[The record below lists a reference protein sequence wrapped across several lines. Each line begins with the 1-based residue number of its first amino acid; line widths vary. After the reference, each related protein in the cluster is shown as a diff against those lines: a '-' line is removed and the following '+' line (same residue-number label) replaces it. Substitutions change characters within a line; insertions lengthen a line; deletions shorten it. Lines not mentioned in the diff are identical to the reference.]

1 MNREYFSFLQENLSI
16 NPISE
21 FAFLFD
27 KEIKFSNNSTKEKSD
42 NIDISLQDEDLMDF
56 MNNKKESAFTNDN
69 VGDIDG
75 IFMNPSTPMEEAF
88 EKNTLKHIEF
98 NEFENEENKDFKH
111 SECNEF
117 ENEENKDFSKKKR
130 GRKCLNDKDRNNIIH
145 TNSDKDNVI
154 YKLKVYIMKNV
165 YYIIP
170 ELYFKY
176 KKIKVKLNRIDGDIL
191 KNGKKSFNLEFL
203 NLAIK
208 DILNLTKSKRH
219 KNNKKREN
227 KDIIKEI
234 EEIEIIKTILNMK
247 FSEFIDQ
254 IFMLSSDDFKQKF
267 EFENAFLFSEI
278 QLSDE
283 QRNTMKDLFKEGLL
297 KHFEKIKGRNRTKK
311 SNSLNSF

>member
-42 NIDISLQDEDLMDF
+42 NIDISLQDEDLIDF
-56 MNNKKESAFTNDN
+56 INNKKENVFTNDN
-69 VGDIDG
+69 VDDIDE
-75 IFMNPSTPMEEAF
+75 IFMNPNIPMEEEF
-88 EKNTLKHIEF
+88 EKNTLKYIEF
-98 NEFENEENKDFKH
+98 NEFENEENKDFT
-111 SECNEF
+111 
-117 ENEENKDFSKKKR
+117 KKKR
-130 GRKCLNDKDRNNIIH
+130 GRKCLNDKDRNDIIH

-154 YKLKVYIMKNV
+154 YKLKVYVMKNI

-176 KKIKVKLNRIDGDIL
+176 KKIKVKLNRIDGNIL

-208 DILNLTKSKRH
+208 DILNLIKSKRH

-247 FSEFIDQ
+247 FPEFIDQ
-254 IFMLSSDDFKQKF
+254 IFKLSSDDFKQKF
-267 EFENAFLFSEI
+267 GFENAFLFSEI
-278 QLSDE
+278 QLSYE
-283 QRNTMKDLFKEGLL
+283 QRETMGDLIKNGLL

>member
-1 MNREYFSFLQENLSI
+1 MNRENFWFFNENLNI
-16 NPISE
+16 NPNSE
-21 FAFLFD
+21 FEFLFN
-27 KEIKFSNNSTKEKSD
+27 KEIKCSNNSTKEKSD
-42 NIDISLQDEDLMDF
+42 NIDISLQDEDLIDF
-56 MNNKKESAFTNDN
+56 INNKKENVFTNDN
-69 VGDIDG
+69 VDDIDE
-75 IFMNPSTPMEEAF
+75 IFMNPNIPMEEEF
-88 EKNTLKHIEF
+88 EKNTLNHIEF
-98 NEFENEENKDFKH
+98 NEFENEENKDFT
-111 SECNEF
+111 
-117 ENEENKDFSKKKR
+117 KKKR
-130 GRKCLNDKDRNNIIH
+130 GRKCLNDKDRNDIIH
-145 TNSDKDNVI
+145 TNSDKDNII
-154 YKLKVYIMKNV
+154 YKLKVYVMKNI

-176 KKIKVKLNRIDGDIL
+176 KKIKVKLNRIDGNIL

-208 DILNLTKSKRH
+208 DILNLIKSKRH

-247 FSEFIDQ
+247 FPEFIDQ

-267 EFENAFLFSEI
+267 GFENAFLFSEI
-278 QLSDE
+278 QLSYE
-283 QRNTMKDLFKEGLL
+283 QRETMGDLIKNGLL

>member
-1 MNREYFSFLQENLSI
+1 MNIEKYWFLKDNLNI
-16 NPISE
+16 NPNSE
-21 FAFLFD
+21 FEFLFN
-27 KEIKFSNNSTKEKSD
+27 KEINFSNNSTKEKSD
-42 NIDISLQDEDLMDF
+42 NIDISLQDEDLIDF
-56 MNNKKESAFTNDN
+56 INNKKENVFTNDN
-69 VGDIDG
+69 VDDIDG
-75 IFMNPSTPMEEAF
+75 IFMNPNIPMEEEF
-88 EKNTLKHIEF
+88 EKNTLKYIEF
-98 NEFENEENKDFKH
+98 NEFENEENKDFT
-111 SECNEF
+111 
-117 ENEENKDFSKKKR
+117 KKKR
-130 GRKCLNDKDRNNIIH
+130 GRKCLNDKDRNDIIH

-154 YKLKVYIMKNV
+154 YKLKVYVMKNI

-176 KKIKVKLNRIDGDIL
+176 KKIKVKLNRIDGNIL

-208 DILNLTKSKRH
+208 DILNLIKSKRH

-247 FSEFIDQ
+247 FPEFIDQ
-254 IFMLSSDDFKQKF
+254 IFKLSSDDFKQKF
-267 EFENAFLFSEI
+267 GFENAFLFSEI
-278 QLSDE
+278 QLSYE
-283 QRNTMKDLFKEGLL
+283 QRETMGDLIKNGLL

>member
-1 MNREYFSFLQENLSI
+1 MNIEKYWFLKDNLNI
-16 NPISE
+16 NPNSE
-21 FAFLFD
+21 FEFLFN
-27 KEIKFSNNSTKEKSD
+27 KEINCSNNSTKEKSD
-42 NIDISLQDEDLMDF
+42 NIDISLQDEDLIDF
-56 MNNKKESAFTNDN
+56 INNKKENVFTNDN
-69 VGDIDG
+69 VDDIDE
-75 IFMNPSTPMEEAF
+75 IFMNPNIPMEEEF
-88 EKNTLKHIEF
+88 EKNTLKYIEF
-98 NEFENEENKDFKH
+98 NEFENEENKDFT
-111 SECNEF
+111 
-117 ENEENKDFSKKKR
+117 KKKR
-130 GRKCLNDKDRNNIIH
+130 GRKCLNDKDRNDIIH

-154 YKLKVYIMKNV
+154 YKLKVYVMKNI

-176 KKIKVKLNRIDGDIL
+176 KKIKVKLNRIDGNIL

-208 DILNLTKSKRH
+208 DILNLIKSKRH

-247 FSEFIDQ
+247 FPEFIDQ
-254 IFMLSSDDFKQKF
+254 IFKLSSDDFKQKF
-267 EFENAFLFSEI
+267 GFENAFLFSEI
-278 QLSDE
+278 QLSYE
-283 QRNTMKDLFKEGLL
+283 QRETMGDLIKNGLL

>member
-1 MNREYFSFLQENLSI
+1 MNIEKYWFLKDNLNI
-16 NPISE
+16 NPNSE
-21 FAFLFD
+21 FEFLFN
-27 KEIKFSNNSTKEKSD
+27 KEINFSNNSTKEKSD
-42 NIDISLQDEDLMDF
+42 NIDISLQDEDLIDF
-56 MNNKKESAFTNDN
+56 INNKKENVFTNDN
-69 VGDIDG
+69 VDDIDG
-75 IFMNPSTPMEEAF
+75 IFMNPNIPMEEEF

-98 NEFENEENKDFKH
+98 NEFENEENKDFT
-111 SECNEF
+111 
-117 ENEENKDFSKKKR
+117 KKKR
-130 GRKCLNDKDRNNIIH
+130 GRKCLNDKDRNDIIH

-154 YKLKVYIMKNV
+154 YKLKVYVMKNI

-176 KKIKVKLNRIDGDIL
+176 KKIKVKLNRIDGNIL

-208 DILNLTKSKRH
+208 DILNLIKSKRH

-247 FSEFIDQ
+247 FPEFIDQ
-254 IFMLSSDDFKQKF
+254 IFKLSSDDFKQKF
-267 EFENAFLFSEI
+267 GFENAFLFSEI
-278 QLSDE
+278 QLSYE
-283 QRNTMKDLFKEGLL
+283 QRETMGDLIKNGLL